1 MKPIARKILID
12 QIKAIVES
20 FDSNE
25 INNTLDEIYEI
36 QKQKNDGL
44 KKTILAYELA
54 KKAVSMFKELKQ
66 GVSMDQEIKLTINSN
81 IYYDEYSK
89 IINVYNQWE
98 DRDTINFNS
107 SQFLTTNEQYNQNFK
122 DLLKVKRQLLIDYRK
137 TLKKLSKEINTDENF
152 LEKII
157 SQEAEEQTYE

>member
-25 INNTLDEIYEI
+25 IDSTLDEIYEI

-44 KKTILAYELA
+44 KKTILAHELA

-89 IINVYNQWE
+89 IINVHNQWE

-157 SQEAEEQTYE
+157 SQEAEE

>member
-1 MKPIARKILID
+1 
-12 QIKAIVES
+12 
-20 FDSNE
+20 
-25 INNTLDEIYEI
+25 
-36 QKQKNDGL
+36 
-44 KKTILAYELA
+44 
-54 KKAVSMFKELKQ
+54 MFKELKQ

-89 IINVYNQWE
+89 IINVHNQWE

-157 SQEAEEQTYE
+157 SQEAEE